1 MYRFRYDQYA
11 GVEIVIEEIPGT
23 EKITLASA
31 ADRVQKIQDIGKP
44 GQYSAKL
51 NAGFFCDQRSST
63 LYGEAYGVRCGA
75 DEWEVPRQGKFIYYA
90 IMNDG
95 RTEVG
100 MDTDFW
106 YTRAQ
111 CRCAGSPA
119 LVLKHNGK
127 DCEWVSPSRTDRRTL
142 ACCQSVLIR
151 TEDGFLFVITKGR
164 LTPNQIKAWATTVP
178 KVLDIVFND
187 GGGSACL
194 TDEDT
199 VVTATGENRAIA
211 NAWAAM
217 PAEEPSTALPSTE
230 TGSGQ
235 VMNGIDISNWQAGID
250 LHKIQYDFMIAKATE
265 GTSFVDKYCDGF
277 IQAAKA
283 MGKRWGFYHFARP
296 TNDAIAEADYFV
308 EHTRNYFGE
317 GLPVLDWE
325 AENKN
330 DVQWALR
337 WLNRVYA
344 LTGVKPLIYMSESV
358 VNAYNWS
365 SVVAADYG
373 LWVAKYRDTKLD
385 YNYDMSAAG
394 NMPKVKWWPF
404 YAMWQWTSVGRLD
417 GYSGSIDCDV
427 FYGTPQIWDAY
438 VRSGPINPE
447 DPDPEPV
454 PDDVEKLKKQ
464 IAVLEEENDS
474 LWDAVSELKK
484 RIDTAMIALKG
495 EANNVQDE

>member
-1 MYRFRYDQYA
+1 MHIIKYDFYA

-31 ADRVQKIQDIGKP
+31 ENKVQKIQNIGKP

-63 LYGEAYGVRCGA
+63 LYGDAYGVRCGA

-90 IMNDG
+90 IMQDG

-106 YTRAQ
+106 YTRAE

-119 LVLKHNGK
+119 LVLMHNGMK
-127 DCEWVSPSRTDRRTL
+127 CEWVSPSRSDRRNL

-151 TEDGFLFVITKGR
+151 TKDGYLFVITKGK
-164 LTPNQIKAWATTVP
+164 LTPDQIMTWTTTVRN
-178 KVLDIVFND
+178 VLDVVFND

-194 TDEDT
+194 SDGDT

-217 PAEEPSTALPSTE
+217 SARYQSALPSTE
-230 TGSGQ
+230 TGEQ
-235 VMNGIDISNWQAGID
+235 IMNGIDISNWQKDLDLKKID
-250 LHKIQYDFMIAKATE
+250 YDFVIVKATE
-265 GTSFVDKYCDGF
+265 GLNFVDKYCDGF
-277 IQAAKA
+277 IQTAKA
-283 MGKRWGFYHFARP
+283 MNKKFGFYHFARP
-296 TNDAIAEADYFV
+296 TNSAIAEAEFFV
-308 EHTRNYFGE
+308 TNCRSYFGE
-317 GLPVLDWE
+317 GIPVLDWE

-337 WLNRVYA
+337 WLNRVQD
-344 LTGVKPLIYMSESV
+344 LTGVKPMIYMSESV

-373 LWVAKYRDTKLD
+373 LWVAKYRDTKPD

-417 GYSGSIDCDV
+417 GYSGSLDCDV
-427 FYGTPQIWDAY
+427 FYGAPQIWDAY

-464 IAVLEEENDS
+464 IAALEEENDS

-484 RIDTAMIALKG
+484 RIDTAINALKG